1 MIWFFGQ
8 YRGFSWPGS
17 VSTSEKYLC
26 IAYSMSDM
34 GDGSTRLRN
43 AIGDAA
49 FLRVASARRAA
60 WEGGAFGLFS
70 GVCIGFGVAR
80 LVEQKRNSAHQ
91 HMSPDRAGK
100 RNAPSA
106 LEISRGKRNR
116 AAVAA
121 MLCGAAFSFLG
132 SIAGGT
138 PAINSLGDVWENI
151 APRKSNLRALEAL
164 DAVRESEADERAA
177 LIQRLQQR
185 AAARSRAN
193 EGAVL
198 DGADEGV

>member
-1 MIWFFGQ
+1 
-8 YRGFSWPGS
+8 
-17 VSTSEKYLC
+17 
-26 IAYSMSDM
+26 MSDM

-49 FLRVASARRAA
+49 FLRVANARRAA
-60 WEGGAFGLFS
+60 WEGGAFGLLS
-70 GVCIGFGVAR
+70 GVCIGFGLAR
-80 LVEQKRNSAHQ
+80 LVEQRNSSRQ
-91 HMSPDRAGK
+91 LMSPDRTKGK
-100 RNAPSA
+100 HNAPSA

-121 MLCGAAFSFLG
+121 MLCGAALSFLG

-164 DAVRESEADERAA
+164 DAVRDSEAEERSA
-177 LIQRLQQR
+177 LIQRLEQR

-193 EGAVL
+193 EGAVA
-198 DGADEGV
+198 GAK